1 MGTCPPKGQRQA
13 RIPRTAQNNSEEA
26 EKQLGVAETTLE
38 GLLKGLED
46 PAGDRRP
53 PNSDLKDVW
62 KTKKA

>member
-46 PAGDRRP
+46 PAGDMRP

-62 KTKKA
+62 KTKKT